1 MTFLRSR
8 PGYIFLISVL
18 VIGAVAATTAI
29 SLVLLGL
36 ASEQTG
42 NTVVQSDQSFEY
54 AQTCIERALRSL
66 RDDLTYGGDETFT
79 FARGSCTL
87 LSIGGSGNRDR
98 TLCAEGRS
106 GQSVRRLEIL
116 VRTLYPT
123 VTIATWREVSIFSLC
138 S

>member
-1 MTFLRSR
+1 MTLLRSR

-18 VIGAVAATTAI
+18 VIGAVGATTAI

-36 ASEQTG
+36 ASEQTS

-54 AQTCIERALRSL
+54 AQTCIERGLRSL

-79 FARGSCTL
+79 FTRGSCTM

-106 GQSVRRLEIL
+106 GRSVRRLEIL
-116 VRTLYPT
+116 IRSLYPA
-123 VTIATWREVSIFSLC
+123 VTIATWREVGTFSFC